1 MRNKL
6 AAVVILSVAVTAS
19 CRTGQSGGTADHP
32 LQGNWELVSARYT
45 RANGESTEVR
55 APQLRSLKVI
65 GPSRFAFITV
75 REDGSLVRSAG
86 GRYRVEGNRYIE
98 TIDYTSASHMRGDYI
113 FDWRIEGDLWYHT
126 GTHEGVRFE
135 EVWRRAQ

>member
-6 AAVVILSVAVTAS
+6 AAVALFSVAVTAS
-19 CRTGQSGGTADHP
+19 CRTSQTAGATIHP

-45 RANGESTEVR
+45 RANGEIAEVR
-55 APQLRSLKVI
+55 APELRSLKVI

-75 REDGSLVRSAG
+75 REDGSLVRAAG
-86 GRYRVEGNRYIE
+86 GRYRIENDKYIE

-135 EVWRRAQ
+135 EIWRRAR

>member
-1 MRNKL
+1 MRNNV
-6 AAVVILSVAVTAS
+6 AAVALLSLAVTAA
-19 CRTGQSGGTADHP
+19 CRTTHVAPTGVHP
-32 LQGNWELVSARYT
+32 LQGNWELVSARFT
-45 RANGESTEVR
+45 RASGETTEVK

-75 REDGSLVRSAG
+75 REDGSLARAAG
-86 GRYRVEGNRYIE
+86 GRYRIEGDKYIE

-113 FDWRIEGDLWYHT
+113 FDWRVEGDLWYHT

-135 EVWRRAQ
+135 EVWRRAP

>member
-1 MRNKL
+1 MRTRL
-6 AAVVILSVAVTAS
+6 AAIALLSLAVVS
-19 CRTGQSGGTADHP
+19 CRTTHSAGTAVHP

-45 RANGESTEVR
+45 RANGETSELR
-55 APQLRSLKVI
+55 APQVRSLKVI
-65 GPSRFAFITV
+65 GPTRFAFITV

-86 GRYRVEGNRYIE
+86 GRYRVEGDKYIE
-98 TIDYTSASHMRGDYI
+98 TIDYTSASHMKGDYV

-126 GTHEGVRFE
+126 GTHEGMRFE